1 MIRGRMKLTG
11 LPREIRD
18 AAKWSIKWAEYY
30 GVPVTITS
38 GKRSWAK
45 QQRLRKNYEDCLAR
59 GEFGK
64 TARCR
69 WPANRPG
76 DSAHN
81 YGWAWDSTTSP
92 EYQPWWNSVRRMA
105 GFEVPEN
112 DVIHAAVPDWRR
124 YR

>member
-1 MIRGRMKLTG
+1 MASGRLKLTG
-11 LPREIRD
+11 LDRDVRD
-18 AAKWSIKWAEYY
+18 AAKWAVKWADYY
-30 GVPVTITS
+30 GVPVRITS
-38 GKRSWAK
+38 GSRSWANQK
-45 QQRLRKNYEDCLAR
+45 KLRKNYEDCLNR

-92 EYQPWWNSVRRMA
+92 EYQSWWNHVRRMA

-112 DVIHAAVPDWRR
+112 DVIHAQVPDWRR
-124 YR
+124 YK